1 MRQTVGQILYLIE
14 QRVRMPAFVLCIFPS
29 PASFQT
35 CAFDLFTLAV
45 DLVEQPR
52 HLGLMVGVLA
62 VKVFTCSR
70 KSLIWLSSFRS
81 PGALSGWLPDDNRS
95 SLEASPYYA
104 CYFTFLR
111 CFI

>member
-45 DLVEQPR
+45 DLVEQPH

-70 KSLIWLSSFRS
+70 KSLI
-81 PGALSGWLPDDNRS
+81 
-95 SLEASPYYA
+95 
-104 CYFTFLR
+104 
-111 CFI
+111 